1 MICPWFLSILFSA
14 SYIWT
19 CHLSLVS
26 PLFAAKLV
34 LSYMLHRDTGKQ
46 GPEQDDSAELPEPSP
61 TYQPPQ
67 SFTANTPSTL
77 LGPKVTRSLF
87 AKWGR
92 ILVLSP
98 NNIYFIWHSE
108 KWKQFGLS
116 SYPVPHKDQ
125 CLRIIIMSSCPFD
138 CPTLNL
144 FLP

>member
-1 MICPWFLSILFSA
+1 MCINHWSMPGHYQDNIYISIYHLTQKNLSFFPKYFVLDFSA
-14 SYIWT
+14 FCPLQATHMDRGTY
-19 CHLSLVS
+19 HLSLVS
-26 PLFAAKLV
+26 PLYAAKLV

-98 NNIYFIWHSE
+98 NNIYFI
-108 KWKQFGLS
+108 
-116 SYPVPHKDQ
+116 
-125 CLRIIIMSSCPFD
+125 
-138 CPTLNL
+138 
-144 FLP
+144 